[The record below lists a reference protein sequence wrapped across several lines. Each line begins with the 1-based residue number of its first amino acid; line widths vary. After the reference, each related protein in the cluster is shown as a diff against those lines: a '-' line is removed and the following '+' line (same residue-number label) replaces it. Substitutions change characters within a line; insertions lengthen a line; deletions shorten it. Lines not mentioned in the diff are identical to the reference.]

1 MCCVLSTL
9 LLIGPRATILV
20 WWLVNQQR
28 WNLAFDNFLWALV
41 GFLFAPWTTLAYV
54 LVFPQGITGF
64 DYIWLA
70 IGLLMD
76 LSAWFGGGY
85 SNRRRWNH

>member
-20 WWLVNQQR
+20 WWLINQPR
-28 WNLAFDNFLWALV
+28 WNLAFENFLWALV

-54 LVFPQGITGF
+54 LVFPQGINGF

-70 IGLLMD
+70 IGLMID
-76 LSAWFGGGY
+76 LSSWFGGGY
-85 SNRRRWNH
+85 SNRRRWSH